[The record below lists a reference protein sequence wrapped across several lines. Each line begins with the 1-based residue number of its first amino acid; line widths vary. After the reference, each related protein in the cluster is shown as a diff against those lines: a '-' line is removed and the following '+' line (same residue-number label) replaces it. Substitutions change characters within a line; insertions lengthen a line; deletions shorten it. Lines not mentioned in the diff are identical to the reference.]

1 MMASMMVRSEIE
13 LGVPATEL
21 HVAIAREAAES
32 LTCDKQPVVVEI
44 PKEYPKV
51 VVTSFSV
58 PQARQMDVVD
68 RIAKR
73 MVLDMED
80 YQDQCICFP
89 KSEAEKRHDQR
100 KLERAKERRRQ
111 ARLAREMLEKRT
123 LGGQSRSDGTR
134 MLAET
139 DR

>member
-32 LTCDKQPVVVEI
+32 LTCDKQSVVVEI
-44 PKEYPKV
+44 PKEYPKF

-68 RIAKR
+68 RISKR
-73 MVLDMED
+73 MVLDVED
-80 YQDQCICFP
+80 
-89 KSEAEKRHDQR
+89 
-100 KLERAKERRRQ
+100 
-111 ARLAREMLEKRT
+111 
-123 LGGQSRSDGTR
+123 
-134 MLAET
+134 
-139 DR
+139 